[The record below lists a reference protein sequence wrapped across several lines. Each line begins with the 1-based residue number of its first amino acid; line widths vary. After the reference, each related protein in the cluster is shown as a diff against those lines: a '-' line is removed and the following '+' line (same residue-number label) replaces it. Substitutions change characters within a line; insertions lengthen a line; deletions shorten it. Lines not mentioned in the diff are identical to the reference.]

1 MTSAA
6 SSKTGSIL
14 FALALTHALVV
25 AQEVQAQSASAN
37 GSQSSSSL
45 DLISWFIFFGLIG
58 SVIYFVVTYMRPEN
72 VALRKFNESVK
83 QKNFTEA
90 LNHCEEGLIRDP
102 NSVNLLV
109 NASAMCIPLKE
120 FEKTLHYCDRGL
132 ALTPG
137 NVNLLC
143 NRSAAN
149 NNLSRFREAE
159 QDATKAIAIDS
170 KLQPAYLNRAFA
182 YLVQRK
188 YKEAVED
195 CSQAQ
200 SMNML
205 DVDIIHAEALNSMNR
220 FDEAMKICQSA
231 MNRMESQSADADLSG
246 LYVTRGNIYHGM
258 RKSKEAIADF
268 DEAIRINPR
277 CEPAYVNRSG
287 SYLMLGDIKKAQ
299 DELDNLNRMKI
310 SESLRA
316 YPMYTQIRV
325 YIKQNQWD
333 KARKEASMALEK
345 YPESPIVNAMVA
357 FLNLHDQKLEL
368 ALEHINKAI
377 GLDSFSREA
386 HYIRH
391 QIYDALNEKDK
402 AQTDKKIATD
412 FGYVP
417 YLS

>member
-6 SSKTGSIL
+6 SSQTRSIL

-25 AQEVQAQSASAN
+25 AQAVHAQSASTSN
-37 GSQSSSSL
+37 SDFSSSL

-58 SVIYFVVTYMRPEN
+58 SVIYYVVTYMRPEN

-132 ALTPG
+132 ALTPR

-149 NNLSRFREAE
+149 NNLSRFVEAE

-188 YKEAVED
+188 YKEAVAD
-195 CSQAQ
+195 CNQAQ
-200 SMNML
+200 SINML

-231 MNRMESQSADADLSG
+231 MSRMESQSADADLSG
-246 LYVTRGNIYHGM
+246 LYVTRGNINHGM

-333 KARKEASMALEK
+333 KAWKEASMALEK
-345 YPESPIVNAMVA
+345 YPNSPIVNAMVA
-357 FLNLHDQKLEL
+357 FLNLHNQKLEL
-368 ALEHINKAI
+368 ALEHINKTI
-377 GLDSFSREA
+377 ELDSYSREG

-391 QIYDALNEKDK
+391 QIYDAMNEKDK
-402 AQTDKKIATD
+402 AQADKKIASD

-417 YLS
+417 YLI

>member
-6 SSKTGSIL
+6 SSQTRSIL

-25 AQEVQAQSASAN
+25 AQAVHAQSASTSN
-37 GSQSSSSL
+37 SDFSSSL

-58 SVIYFVVTYMRPEN
+58 SVIYYVVTYMRPEN

-132 ALTPG
+132 ALTPR

-149 NNLSRFREAE
+149 NNLSRFAEAE
-159 QDATKAIAIDS
+159 QDATKAISIDS

-188 YKEAVED
+188 YKEAVAD
-195 CSQAQ
+195 CNQAQ
-200 SMNML
+200 SINML

-231 MNRMESQSADADLSG
+231 MSRMESQSADADLSG
-246 LYVTRGNIYHGM
+246 LYVTRGNINHGM

-333 KARKEASMALEK
+333 KAWKEASMALEK
-345 YPESPIVNAMVA
+345 YPNSPIVNAMVA
-357 FLNLHDQKLEL
+357 FLNLHNQKLEL
-368 ALEHINKAI
+368 ALEHINKTI
-377 GLDSFSREA
+377 ELDSYSREG

-391 QIYDALNEKDK
+391 QIYDAMNEKDK
-402 AQTDKKIATD
+402 AQADKKIASD

-417 YLS
+417 YLI